1 MRTQDNILL
10 ALSAVRSQR
19 LRSFLTTLGIA
30 VGIASVVLLTAI
42 GEGIHRFVLA
52 EFTQFGTHLLSVSP
66 GRTTTHGLPGA
77 VISNVRPLS
86 LSDSEAL
93 RHIPQVLGVVPV
105 VQGNAAVEVGN
116 RSRRATL
123 FGVGSQA
130 PEVWQFKV
138 ALGQFLPA
146 DDPINPRAFV
156 VLGSKVRSELF
167 GHVSPLGEIVR
178 IGGFRYRVIGVM
190 ESKGQLLGFD
200 LDDAI
205 YLPTARAM
213 EVFNRESLMEIDVL
227 YATDANPDTIADR
240 IKQVIKAR
248 HGADD
253 ITIVTQEEM
262 LKTLNTILNALTLAV
277 GAIGSISLLVGG
289 IGILT
294 IMTIAVTERT
304 DEIGLLRALGAE
316 RRQIQWLFLS
326 EAVTLGMIG
335 GLAGMLIG
343 VGGSLFLHWLI
354 PALPTH
360 ISTFYLILA
369 ELVAVGIG
377 LLAGLLPARRAARL
391 DPIEALRAE

>member
-1 MRTQDNILL
+1 MRTQDSIFL

-30 VGIASVVLLTAI
+30 VGIAAVVLLTAI
-42 GEGIHRFVLA
+42 GEGIHRFVLE

-66 GRTTTHGLPGA
+66 GRTTTHGIPGA

-105 VQGNAAVEVGN
+105 VQGNAAVEIGN

-123 FGVGSQA
+123 FGVGPQA
-130 PEVWQFKV
+130 PDVWQFKV

-156 VLGSKVRSELF
+156 VLGSKVRTELF
-167 GHVSPLGEIVR
+167 GHASPLGGIVR

-227 YATDANPDTIADR
+227 YATDANPDTISNR

-248 HGADD
+248 HGEDD

-304 DEIGLLRALGAE
+304 NEIGLLRALGAE

-343 VGGSLFLHWLI
+343 VGGSLLLHWLI

-369 ELVAVGIG
+369 ELVAISIG

>member
-1 MRTQDNILL
+1 MRTQDNIFL

-19 LRSFLTTLGIA
+19 LRSFLTILGIA
-30 VGIASVVLLTAI
+30 IGIASVVLLTAI
-42 GEGIHRFVLA
+42 GEGIHRFVLS
-52 EFTQFGTHLLSVSP
+52 EFSQFGTHLLSVSP

-93 RHIPQVLGVVPV
+93 RDIPQVIGVVPV
-105 VQGNAAVEVGN
+105 VQGNAAVEAGN

-123 FGVGSQA
+123 FGVGPQA

-138 ALGQFLPA
+138 GLGQFLPA

-156 VLGSKVRSELF
+156 VLGSKVRIELF
-167 GHVSPLGEIVR
+167 GLANPLGEIVR

-213 EVFNRESLMEIDVL
+213 EIFNRESLMEIDVL
-227 YATDANPDTIADR
+227 YATDANPNTIADR
-240 IKQVIKAR
+240 IKQVVKAR
-248 HGADD
+248 HGTDD
-253 ITIVTQEEM
+253 ITIITQEEM
-262 LKTLNTILNALTLAV
+262 LKTLSTILNALTLAV

-289 IGILT
+289 IGVLT
-294 IMTIAVTERT
+294 IMTIAVNERT
-304 DEIGLLRALGAE
+304 NEIGLLCALGAE

-326 EAVTLGMIG
+326 EAASLGIIG

-343 VGGSLFLHWLI
+343 VGGALLLHGLI

-369 ELVAVGIG
+369 ELVAIGIG